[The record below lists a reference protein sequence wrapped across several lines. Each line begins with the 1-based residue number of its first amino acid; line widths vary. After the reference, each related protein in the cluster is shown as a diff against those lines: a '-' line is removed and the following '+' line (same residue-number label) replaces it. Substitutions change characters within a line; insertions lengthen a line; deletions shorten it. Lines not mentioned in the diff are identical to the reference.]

1 MMLCGVRVEWPLHF
15 VEEQAR
21 IAKDPQLAQKE
32 LLFLN
37 GRLHMVDS
45 ELKSLRTKTD
55 KAERRRLTLERER
68 DEERARARRA
78 ESSLKEA
85 EFKVEQQ
92 ERLRAV
98 HEKQLSAM
106 EMERDREKVRA
117 NHVQRQLSKLRAE
130 TKHRG
135 AHAAFRKLTLH
146 PTIAKRLAAAC
157 HPDKLPSELSE
168 AGSEFFRFV
177 QSIRERHGE

>member
-21 IAKDPQLAQKE
+21 IAKDPKLAQKE

-37 GRLHMVDS
+37 GRLHMIES
-45 ELKSLRTKTD
+45 ELKSLD
-55 KAERRRLTLERER
+55 KVERRRLTLQRER

-78 ESSLKEA
+78 ENSLKEA
-85 EFKVEQQ
+85 EFKVEQL
-92 ERLRAV
+92 EMLRVV
-98 HEKQLSAM
+98 HENQVSAM
-106 EMERDREKVRA
+106 EKERDREKVRA
-117 NHVQRQLSKLRAE
+117 DHAQRQLSKLRAE

>member
-1 MMLCGVRVEWPLHF
+1 MLCGVRVEWPPNF

-68 DEERARARRA
+68 DGERARARRA
-78 ESSLKEA
+78 ESTLKEA

-92 ERLRAV
+92 ERLRAL
-98 HEKQLSAM
+98 HEKQLSAI

-117 NHVQRQLSKLRAE
+117 DHVQRQLSKLRAS
-130 TKHRG
+130 R
-135 AHAAFRKLTLH
+135 
-146 PTIAKRLAAAC
+146 
-157 HPDKLPSELSE
+157 D
-168 AGSEFFRFV
+168 
-177 QSIRERHGE
+177 

>member
-1 MMLCGVRVEWPLHF
+1 
-15 VEEQAR
+15 
-21 IAKDPQLAQKE
+21 
-32 LLFLN
+32 
-37 GRLHMVDS
+37 
-45 ELKSLRTKTD
+45 
-55 KAERRRLTLERER
+55 
-68 DEERARARRA
+68 
-78 ESSLKEA
+78 
-85 EFKVEQQ
+85 
-92 ERLRAV
+92 
-98 HEKQLSAM
+98 M

-117 NHVQRQLSKLRAE
+117 DHVQRQLSKLRAE

-177 QSIRERHGE
+177 QSIREGHGE

>member
-1 MMLCGVRVEWPLHF
+1 MLCGVRVEWPLHF

-37 GRLHMVDS
+37 GRLHMVES

-78 ESSLKEA
+78 ECSLKEA
-85 EFKVEQQ
+85 EFKVEQLEGF
-92 ERLRAV
+92 ERSMR
-98 HEKQLSAM
+98 S
-106 EMERDREKVRA
+106 
-117 NHVQRQLSKLRAE
+117 S
-130 TKHRG
+130 
-135 AHAAFRKLTLH
+135 
-146 PTIAKRLAAAC
+146 
-157 HPDKLPSELSE
+157 
-168 AGSEFFRFV
+168 
-177 QSIRERHGE
+177 

>member
-1 MMLCGVRVEWPLHF
+1 
-15 VEEQAR
+15 
-21 IAKDPQLAQKE
+21 
-32 LLFLN
+32 
-37 GRLHMVDS
+37 MVDS

-78 ESSLKEA
+78 ECSLKEA
-85 EFKVEQQ
+85 GFKVEQQ
-92 ERLRAV
+92 ERLRAL

-106 EMERDREKVRA
+106 EMARDREKVRA
-117 NHVQRQLSKLRAE
+117 DHVQRQLSKLRAE

-135 AHAAFRKLTLH
+135 AHAAFRKLTLY
-146 PTIAKRLAAAC
+146 PAIAKRLAAAC
-157 HPDKLPSELSE
+157 HPDNLPSELSE

-177 QSIRERHGE
+177 QSIREGHGE